1 MILEIRQLLPVDAA
15 AYRELMLEAYSRHP
29 EAFTATVEERQDLPL
44 AFWEQRTAQVQGAFA
59 AGKLVGAAGL
69 EPDRRPKTRHRAKLF
84 GMYVRAESRGRGAGR
99 RLVEAILAEARA
111 RPGLEVVYLSVTDS
125 NEEARRLYERCGFR
139 QYGHEP
145 MAILE
150 AGVYLGKL
158 HLWRPCAGWLHPSGP
173 APVGEA

>member
-1 MILEIRQLLPVDAA
+1 MSLEIRQLLPVDAA
-15 AYRELMLEAYSRHP
+15 AYRELMLEGYARHP

-44 AFWEQRTAQVQGAFA
+44 AFWEQRTAQVKGAFA

-69 EPDRRPKTRHRAKLF
+69 EPDRRPKTSHRAKLF

-99 RLVEAILAEARA
+99 SLVEAILAEASA

-125 NEEARRLYERCGFR
+125 NQEARRLYERCGFR

-145 MAILE
+145 MAIRE

-158 HLWRPCAGWLHPSGP
+158 HLWRPSAGWPEEPGTEGI
-173 APVGEA
+173 AR